1 MKAKYILGIAIIIIF
16 IIYAGFSFRR
26 SLTPYVDFQQAEKS
40 SSTVQIIGNILH
52 QETSYD
58 IQTGKLGFVIEDKNK
73 NRMKVL
79 YSGVKPANF
88 EQANTAVVIGKY
100 TDGAFQAEKVLV
112 KCPSKYQSKSI

>member
-1 MKAKYILGIAIIIIF
+1 MKTKYILGIAIIIIF

-40 SSTVQIIGNILH
+40 GSTVQIIGNILH

-58 IQTGKLGFVIEDKNK
+58 IQTGKLGFIIEDKNK
-73 NRMKVL
+73 NRMKVF

-88 EQANTAVVIGKY
+88 EQANTAVVIGRY
-100 TDGAFQAEKVLV
+100 IDGAFQAEKVLV
-112 KCPSKYQSKSI
+112 KCPSKYQGKSI